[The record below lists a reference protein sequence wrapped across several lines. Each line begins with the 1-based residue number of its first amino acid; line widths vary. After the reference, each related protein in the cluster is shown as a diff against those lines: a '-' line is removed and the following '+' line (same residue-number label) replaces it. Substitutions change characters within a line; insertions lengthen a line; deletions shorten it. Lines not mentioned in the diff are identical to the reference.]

1 MFYVIY
7 HQWKWQAEDGMDMTS
22 LNKISWLLDLRT
34 FTMKCNYWIYCYWKL
49 FDSGLS
55 YKVVLGLSSN
65 LILIMCCISD
75 KFICS
80 LVLLVGG
87 HLRRLHQGPA
97 GLRQPLV
104 LASVRL
110 AHLQSLHLLMVCVN
124 IMTFSL
130 LVWLLLRF
138 HDYLTG
144 SFVWSWSPKFSIACS
159 YSSIIFFPLVVHALR
174 QSSIWNE

>member
-1 MFYVIY
+1 MEDVRAEVFLSSGDNVASELISTLWSSRWRNNSVMFYVIY
-7 HQWKWQAEDGMDMTS
+7 HLWKWQAEDGMDMTS
-22 LNKISWLLDLRT
+22 LNKITWLSDLRN
-34 FTMKCNYWIYCYWKL
+34 FMMKCYCWIYCYWKL

-55 YKVVLGLSSN
+55 YKVVLELSSD

-130 LVWLLLRF
+130 LV
-138 HDYLTG
+138 
-144 SFVWSWSPKFSIACS
+144 
-159 YSSIIFFPLVVHALR
+159 
-174 QSSIWNE
+174 

>member
-1 MFYVIY
+1 MEDVRAEVFLSSGDNVASELISTVSSSWWRNNSVMFHVIY

-22 LNKISWLLDLRT
+22 LNQSSWLLDLRT
-34 FTMKCNYWIYCYWKL
+34 FMMKCNYWIYCSWEL

-55 YKVVLGLSSN
+55 YKVVLGLSSD
-65 LILIMCCISD
+65 LILIMWCIFYQ
-75 KFICS
+75 FICS

-97 GLRQPLV
+97 GQRQPLV

-130 LVWLLLRF
+130 LVWLLFRF
-138 HDYLTG
+138 HG
-144 SFVWSWSPKFSIACS
+144 
-159 YSSIIFFPLVVHALR
+159 
-174 QSSIWNE
+174 Q